1 MRVGALGSQL
11 IFQVSDWRVLTFRNL
26 KRDISGN
33 WSSMERIG
41 QKPLPFFQGAS
52 LQTMTMEIVLDASLG
67 VRPRGML
74 NQIEQMVESG
84 QAEIL
89 VIGRQR
95 IGNGRWVITKSSEAW
110 DVIQRRGELY
120 RATMSL
126 TLQEYF

>member
-1 MRVGALGSQL
+1 
-11 IFQVSDWRVLTFRNL
+11 
-26 KRDISGN
+26 
-33 WSSMERIG
+33 MERIG

>member
-1 MRVGALGSQL
+1 MRVGALGSRL
-11 IFQVSDWRVLTFRNL
+11 VFQVSDWRVLTFRNL
-26 KRDISGN
+26 KREVSGN

-67 VRPRGML
+67 VRPRRML
-74 NQIEQMVESG
+74 KQIERMVESG

-95 IGNGRWVITKSSEAW
+95 VGNGRWVITKNSEAW

>member
-11 IFQVSDWRVLTFRNL
+11 VFQVSDWRVLTFRNL
-26 KRDISGN
+26 KREVSGN

-67 VRPRGML
+67 VRPREML
-74 NQIEQMVESG
+74 KQIEQMVESG

>member
-11 IFQVSDWRVLTFRNL
+11 VFQVSDWRVLTFRNL
-26 KRDISGN
+26 KREVYGN

-67 VRPRGML
+67 VRPREML
-74 NQIEQMVESG
+74 KQIEQMVESG

-95 IGNGRWVITKSSEAW
+95 IGNSRWVITKSSEAW

>member
-1 MRVGALGSQL
+1 MRVGALGSRL
-11 IFQVSDWRVLTFRNL
+11 VFQVTHWRELTFRNL
-26 KRDISGN
+26 QREVSGN

>member
-1 MRVGALGSQL
+1 MRVGALGCRL
-11 IFQVSDWRVLTFRNL
+11 VFHVSDWRVLTFRNL
-26 KRDISGN
+26 KREVSGN

>member
-1 MRVGALGSQL
+1 MRVGALGSRL
-11 IFQVSDWRVLTFRNL
+11 VFQVSDWRVLTFRNL
-26 KRDISGN
+26 KREVSGN

-41 QKPLPFFQGAS
+41 QKPLPCFQGAS

>member
-1 MRVGALGSQL
+1 MRVGGLGRWLVS
-11 IFQVSDWRVLTFRNL
+11 QVSDWRVLTFRNL
-26 KRDISGN
+26 KREVSGN